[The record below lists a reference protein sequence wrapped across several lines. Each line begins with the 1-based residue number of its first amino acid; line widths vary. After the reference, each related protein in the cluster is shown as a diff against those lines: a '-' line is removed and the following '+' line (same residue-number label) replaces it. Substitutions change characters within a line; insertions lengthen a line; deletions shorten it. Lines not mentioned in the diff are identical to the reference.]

1 MFSVKK
7 CYFDNC
13 VYELEAMVV
22 RIRVADYRPSR
33 RNNHS
38 GGRKRAFNLRQC
50 ITSIVLKAQ
59 YVTLEYISL
68 PSLPDVIL
76 KMDINCASFTR

>member
-13 VYELEAMVV
+13 VYVLEAMVV

-33 RNNHS
+33 RNNDS
-38 GGRKRAFNLRQC
+38 GGRKRAFNLGQLIR
-50 ITSIVLKAQ
+50 SIVLKAQ
-59 YVTLEYISL
+59 YVTPKTINLRSCHGMIF
-68 PSLPDVIL
+68 
-76 KMDINCASFTR
+76 KMDFNRLT

>member
-1 MFSVKK
+1 
-7 CYFDNC
+7 
-13 VYELEAMVV
+13 MVV

-38 GGRKRAFNLRQC
+38 GGRKRAFNLRQY

-59 YVTLEYISL
+59 YVTPKTINLRFCHDMIF
-68 PSLPDVIL
+68 
-76 KMDINCASFTR
+76 KMDFNR